1 MEMAALGALALAAAA
16 AAQPEPL
23 STPAGKLRCG
33 RVGSH
38 TRECLGVP
46 FAAPPVGP
54 LRWHAPKPAAP
65 WSGVRD
71 ATRKQPLCIQGGHPP
86 VANQTDEDCLYLDI
100 WSPSAPSA
108 DGAGYPVM
116 IWLHGGSYSTGSPQN
131 ASLFVEL
138 SQKVV
143 WVGVNYRL
151 NVYGFLGG
159 EELRGRDEH
168 NGTGNYGLQDQR
180 FA

>member
-1 MEMAALGALALAAAA
+1 
-16 AAQPEPL
+16 
-23 STPAGKLRCG
+23 
-33 RVGSH
+33 
-38 TRECLGVP
+38 
-46 FAAPPVGP
+46 
-54 LRWHAPKPAAP
+54 
-65 WSGVRD
+65 
-71 ATRKQPLCIQGGHPP
+71 
-86 VANQTDEDCLYLDI
+86 
-100 WSPSAPSA
+100 
-108 DGAGYPVM
+108 M

-168 NGTGNYGLQDQR
+168 NSTGNYGLQDQR